1 MAMHSIYASA
11 WPWLSRHGQA
21 SLPRPMI
28 GKELHAAASIQA
40 VELQLP
46 VEGLSEGAVI
56 EWVIGQ

>member
-46 VEGLSEGAVI
+46 VEGL
-56 EWVIGQ
+56 